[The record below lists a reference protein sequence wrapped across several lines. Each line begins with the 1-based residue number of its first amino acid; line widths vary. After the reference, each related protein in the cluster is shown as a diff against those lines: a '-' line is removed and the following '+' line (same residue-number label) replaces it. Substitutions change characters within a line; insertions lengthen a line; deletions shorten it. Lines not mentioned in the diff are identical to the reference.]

1 MFKPFFVHINPFPP
15 GKRSG
20 RGPRGSTIYVSPSK
34 DNRQCQ
40 VQATFCSHK
49 DEYNKKT
56 GRAEAMKAD
65 IAVIN
70 KRDLPRMVAA
80 IEAVVEPVK
89 PQHTDDYVKQLTW
102 SHYQLLRNFV

>member
-20 RGPRGSTIYVSPSK
+20 RGPRGATIYVSEAQ
-34 DNRQCQ
+34 DNKCY

-80 IEAVVEPVK
+80 IEAVVDPVK
-89 PQHTDDYVKQLTW
+89 PPHTDDYVKQLAW
-102 SHYQLLRNFV
+102 SHYHLLRNFV